1 MAMWDSEGG
10 VSIVSTQ
17 EQLDTVWKLGQP
29 SHILFVIGLDPNPR
43 VSFNYWDSL
52 KDSLLECSDLDALY
66 GQNNFVVDVRR
77 WLGPPRDDY
86 LDVGMT
92 SPHQTVSEQL
102 WYDYPFHMETIVDAC
117 AQDLNSG
124 FFIAIACRSGLHRSP
139 AVASDVAKRVHMENR
154 KCNILVL
161 ELTKIFQKKLEHD
174 QIAILNVQ
182 RQLRTLV
189 LKTQS
194 KWFQDNLWI
203 EKPSSIGK
211 MQKELKTP
219 RCRCRW
225 MCQIC
230 GVSSC
235 TRSRIGHRHHSCRDC
250 FFAHGQ
256 RS

>member
-1 MAMWDSEGG
+1 MTSIQIKCCYVFHSLPHKHLDLSTLRMAMWDSEGG

-92 SPHQTVSEQL
+92 SSDQTVSEQL

-124 FFIAIACRSGLHRSP
+124 FFHS
-139 AVASDVAKRVHMENR
+139 NR
-154 KCNILVL
+154 
-161 ELTKIFQKKLEHD
+161 
-174 QIAILNVQ
+174 
-182 RQLRTLV
+182 
-189 LKTQS
+189 
-194 KWFQDNLWI
+194 
-203 EKPSSIGK
+203 
-211 MQKELKTP
+211 MQKLIAQVSCCSI
-219 RCRCRW
+219 RCG
-225 MCQIC
+225 QE
-230 GVSSC
+230 SS
-235 TRSRIGHRHHSCRDC
+235 
-250 FFAHGQ
+250 HGK
-256 RS
+256 

>member
-1 MAMWDSEGG
+1 MAMSDSEGS

-139 AVASDVAKRVHMENR
+139 SVASDVAKRVHMENR

-182 RQLRTLV
+182 RQLQTLV

-194 KWFQDNLWI
+194 KWFQDHLWI
-203 EKPSSIGK
+203 QKPSSMGK
-211 MQKELKTP
+211 KAEGIENTALSLP
-219 RCRCRW
+219 LD
-225 MCQIC
+225 
-230 GVSSC
+230 VSNMLCKLVHAIENWS
-235 TRSRIGHRHHSCRDC
+235 
-250 FFAHGQ
+250 
-256 RS
+256 